1 MRKQISIL
9 LRFLIAIFKVNP
21 KVVVGNLF
29 LRVLSAFLPIAS
41 LWIGKLIIDA
51 INEQQS
57 VSFLLSL
64 ILLEASCG
72 IILLFSNRF
81 IKLFNELVNQE
92 FSIKISSQIIQHA
105 NTFSVEELENADF
118 YNLMSRAV
126 DETENASD
134 MIEHILDDIEL
145 VISIVVYSASIIV
158 FNAWI
163 IFLFLSSLFPSVIGE
178 YKFYIKFYQLRKSW
192 TDKRREIDYLTWL
205 STTDV
210 NMKEIKIF
218 QLSKHLVGRM
228 TKKKEGYFKL
238 LKDLRKRQVL
248 ICGSLAVVSLICYY
262 LAYAFVAYKA
272 LFGVISIGSLVYLA
286 AALRNINISFSQ
298 LFSSFTW
305 LSYQSLYIN
314 DFFLFMDKKP
324 NKIGFSEENEVQTS
338 TILKQIELKD
348 VGYKYQ
354 NSDKWILRHINLTV
368 PAGQKIVILG
378 ANGSG
383 KTTLLK
389 IITGLYQPTEGQVLI
404 NGIDANRIANRQSL
418 FGVIFQDYIKYEF
431 TAKENIVISDL
442 LEQNNLHKIEECAKE
457 SGSLD
462 IISKLPLKW
471 EQVLSNRFK
480 NGVQLSGGEWQKIAI
495 ARAMFSNRP
504 VLILDEPTSSLDTL
518 SEKKLFEQLLSIYS
532 MKQTNTIILVS
543 HRLSQI
549 KNIER
554 IILLGDGS
562 VQGDGTHQQ
571 LLDSSEAYR
580 TIYDAYVNG

>member
-1 MRKQISIL
+1 M
-9 LRFLIAIFKVNP
+9 
-21 KVVVGNLF
+21 
-29 LRVLSAFLPIAS
+29 RVLSALIPIVS

-57 VSFLLSL
+57 VGFLLSL
-64 ILLEASCG
+64 IVLEASCG
-72 IILLFSNRF
+72 IVLLFSSRF

-105 NTFSVEELENADF
+105 NSFSVEELENADF

-178 YKFYIKFYQLRKSW
+178 YKFYMKFYQLRKSW

-462 IISKLPLKW
+462 TISKLPLKW

-562 VQGDGTHQQ
+562 VQGDGIHQQ

>member
-1 MRKQISIL
+1 MKKQIRIL
-9 LRFLIAIFKVNP
+9 FRFLVTIFNVNP
-21 KVVVGNLF
+21 KVVIGNLF
-29 LRVLSAFLPIAS
+29 LRVLSALIPIVS

-57 VSFLLSL
+57 VGFLLSL
-64 ILLEASCG
+64 IVLEASCG
-72 IILLFSNRF
+72 IVLLFSSRF

-105 NTFSVEELENADF
+105 NSFSVEELENADF

-178 YKFYIKFYQLRKSW
+178 YKFYMKFYQLRKSW

-462 IISKLPLKW
+462 TISKLPLKW

-562 VQGDGTHQQ
+562 VQGDGIHQQ

>member
-1 MRKQISIL
+1 
-9 LRFLIAIFKVNP
+9 
-21 KVVVGNLF
+21 
-29 LRVLSAFLPIAS
+29 
-41 LWIGKLIIDA
+41 
-51 INEQQS
+51 
-57 VSFLLSL
+57 
-64 ILLEASCG
+64 
-72 IILLFSNRF
+72 
-81 IKLFNELVNQE
+81 
-92 FSIKISSQIIQHA
+92 
-105 NTFSVEELENADF
+105 
-118 YNLMSRAV
+118 MSRAV

-178 YKFYIKFYQLRKSW
+178 YKFYMKFYQLRKSW

-462 IISKLPLKW
+462 TISKLPLKW

-562 VQGDGTHQQ
+562 VQGDGIHQQ